1 MVDCAASIRAAGGS
15 SSDLLTPRGLTA
27 IYTGATDKYIKRLV
41 RIDVS
46 QRARIYICLLPYTSP
61 LAGKTSCQLFV
72 SPCFDLIMNGD
83 ILSPN
88 CTFTYLFV
96 FCAAFNAFISK
107 SG

>member
-46 QRARIYICLLPYTSP
+46 QHARIYIIFTSFFP
-61 LAGKTSCQLFV
+61 KQRTRLDA
-72 SPCFDLIMNGD
+72 PD
-83 ILSPN
+83 
-88 CTFTYLFV
+88 
-96 FCAAFNAFISK
+96 
-107 SG
+107 